1 MDKIHVTR
9 EGLERLKAE
18 LAECRAQTRIIADEI
33 EHARSYGD
41 LSENAEYHAAKE
53 AQAKMQARIRDL
65 EDKIAR
71 AVIIDDSRIDGS
83 RAYVGA
89 TVRVRDRKK
98 QKEYT
103 YVLVSPVEADIA
115 SGKISIKSPVG
126 QALSGKQVGEI
137 VKAKVPAGELELEI
151 LEISR

>member
-98 QKEYT
+98 QREYT